1 VGALKQRGAGAV
13 RALRIAKWVLF
24 LLGCAVA
31 LSPFAVAIAA
41 WRAEARLDEAVQ
53 EIVRRGEPVEASQL
67 VRPPIPDSENAA
79 LVYDKAFDAIELSD
93 EDEELIADLKA
104 ERVSLEAPGIA
115 ARAQTILDRNAEAL
129 ESVHRAAGMPRSDF
143 RVDWSKGYDVGFP
156 HLAKLRTCARLLAFE
171 SLMLLDAGRVDEAA
185 DVCGAIFRVA
195 NAAEEPCTIGQL
207 VRYAI
212 NGMGSRAL
220 SGVLR
225 ESQPD
230 SDLCRRLADEIGR
243 TDLASTFKEA
253 LKGERALG
261 RATFAAVRSAKDPLD
276 AIEDLQAGPPAEPS
290 GSSEGGRPER
300 PPKQSYMARWML
312 ASDEAEYLQRM
323 ARVIE
328 DAPRPY
334 REVQRALEELG
345 YMKVTY
351 LPPPTVVTAM
361 LLPAFDR
368 TFASR
373 DSAIA
378 QLRLAEAALLLKAYK
393 GERGQYPE
401 SLAELEEFVG
411 RELPADPFSGNS
423 LVYQREGDGFLIYS
437 WGANLEDDGGSP
449 SPPERAEEGDMVFR
463 CLR

>member
-24 LLGCAVA
+24 LLGCAA
-31 LSPFAVAIAA
+31 AFSPVAVAIAA

-67 VRPPIPDSENAA
+67 VRPPISDSENAA
-79 LVYDKAFDAIELSD
+79 LVYEEAFDAIELSD

-104 ERVSLEAPGIA
+104 ERVSLGDPGIA
-115 ARAQTILDRNAEAL
+115 SRARAIMDQNAEAL
-129 ESVHRAAGMPRSDF
+129 ESIHGAAGMPRCDF
-143 RVDWSKGYDVGFP
+143 RADWSKGYDVGFP
-156 HLAKLRTCARLLAFE
+156 QFAKLRTCARLLAFE

-185 DVCGAIFRVA
+185 DVCGAILRVA
-195 NAAEEPCTIGQL
+195 NAAEEPCTIGQM

-220 SGVLR
+220 SAVLR

-243 TDLASTFKEA
+243 TDLVSSFEEA

-261 RATFAAVRSAKDPLD
+261 RATFAAVRLAKDPLD
-276 AIEDLQAGPPAEPS
+276 GIEDLQAGPPAEPS
-290 GSSEGGRPER
+290 GASEGGRTER

-312 ASDEAEYLQRM
+312 ASDEAEYLRRM
-323 ARVIE
+323 ARAME
-328 DAPRPY
+328 DLPRPY
-334 REVQRALEELG
+334 REARRALEELS
-345 YMKVTY
+345 YLQVTY

-368 TFASR
+368 TFARR

-378 QLRLAEAALLLKAYK
+378 QLRLAEVALLLKACK
-393 GERGQYPE
+393 GERGEYPE

-411 RELPADPFSGNS
+411 RELPADPFSGTS
-423 LVYQREGDGFLIYS
+423 LVYQREGDGFALYS
-437 WGANLEDDGGSP
+437 WGTNLQDDSGSP
-449 SPPERAEEGDMVFR
+449 SPPGRPEEGDMVLR

>member
-1 VGALKQRGAGAV
+1 M

-31 LSPFAVAIAA
+31 CSPFAVAIAA
-41 WRAEARLDEAVQ
+41 WRAEAGLAEAVA
-53 EIVRRGEPVEASQL
+53 EIASRREPLMPADL
-67 VRPPIPDSENAA
+67 VRPPIPDEENAA
-79 LVYDKAFDAIELSD
+79 LVYEQAFEAIELSE
-93 EDEELIADLKA
+93 EDEELLADLRRG
-104 ERVSLEAPGIA
+104 ESSLDDPA
-115 ARAQTILDRNAEAL
+115 AGGRARDILKRNEEAL
-129 ESVHRAAGMPRSDF
+129 DLIHRAADMPRCDF

-156 HLAKLRTCARLLAFE
+156 QFSKLRTCGRLLAFE

-195 NAAEEPCTIGQL
+195 NAAEEPCTIGQM

-220 SGVLR
+220 SAVLR

-243 TDLASTFKEA
+243 TDLVSSFEEA
-253 LKGERALG
+253 LKGERALA
-261 RATFAAVRSAKDPLD
+261 RATFAAVRLAKDPLD
-276 AIEDLQAGPPAEPS
+276 AIEDLQAGPLPES
-290 GSSEGGRPER
+290 SESSEGGRPER

-334 REVQRALEELG
+334 REARRALEELS
-345 YMKVTY
+345 YLQVTY

-368 TFASR
+368 TFARR

-378 QLRLAEAALLLKAYK
+378 QLRLAEAALLLKACK
-393 GERGQYPE
+393 GEGGEYPE
-401 SLAELEEFVG
+401 SLAELEELVG
-411 RELPADPFSGNS
+411 RELLADPFSGTS

-437 WGANLEDDGGSP
+437 WGANLEDDGGVP
-449 SPPERAEEGDMVFR
+449 AERRVLEEGDIVVR
-463 CLR
+463 CVR

>member
-1 VGALKQRGAGAV
+1 M

-31 LSPFAVAIAA
+31 FSPFAVAIAA

-53 EIVRRGEPVEASQL
+53 QIVRRGEPVEASQL

-79 LVYDKAFDAIELSD
+79 LVYQTAFDAIELSE
-93 EDEELIADLKA
+93 EDEELIADLGA
-104 ERVSLEAPGIA
+104 ERVSGADPEIA
-115 ARAQTILDRNAEAL
+115 GRARAIVDQSAEAL
-129 ESVHRAAGMPRSDF
+129 EFIHRAAGMPRCDF
-143 RVDWSKGYDVGFP
+143 RVDWSKGSDVMFP

-212 NGMGSRAL
+212 NGMGSDAL
-220 SGVLR
+220 SAVLR

-243 TDLASTFKEA
+243 TDLGPSFAEA
-253 LKGERALG
+253 LKGDRALG
-261 RATFAAVRSAKDPLD
+261 RSAFAALRWEKDLPD
-276 AIEDLQAGPPAEPS
+276 AIEDLQSGPPAEPS

-300 PPKQSYMARWML
+300 PPKQRYLARWIL
-312 ASDEAEYLQRM
+312 ASGEAEYLQRM

-334 REVQRALEELG
+334 REAQRALEELG
-345 YMKVTY
+345 YIKMTH
-351 LPPPTVVTAM
+351 LPPPSVVTVM

-373 DSAIA
+373 DRAIA
-378 QLRLAEAALLLKAYK
+378 RLRLAQVALLLKAYK
-393 GERGQYPE
+393 AERGECPE
-401 SLAELEEFVG
+401 SLAELGEFAG
-411 RELPADPFSGNS
+411 RELPADPFSGTS
-423 LVYQREGDGFLIYS
+423 LAYQREGDGFALYS
-437 WGANLEDDGGSP
+437 WGTNLQDDGGT
-449 SPPERAEEGDMVFR
+449 PPPPGHPEEGDMVFR
-463 CLR
+463 CLQ